1 MLSLIHFTSRFL
13 QSNNPFFIGRSKRT
27 QRGKAELPSSLPS
40 LRRGRTSGEV
50 DMINAGCFAC
60 ANSILISHLTKSS
73 IASPCFPISK
83 SKISFQKHRAH
94 KPSTA
99 CSPNSKIQSFRV
111 NAAGFNPSTKPN
123 SIVCSDCDGNGAIL
137 CTQCKGTGVN
147 SVDHFNG
154 QFKAGE
160 LCWLCRGKR
169 DILCGNCNGAGFIGG
184 FMSTFDD

>member
-1 MLSLIHFTSRFL
+1 
-13 QSNNPFFIGRSKRT
+13 
-27 QRGKAELPSSLPS
+27 
-40 LRRGRTSGEV
+40 
-50 DMINAGCFAC
+50 MISAGCFAC
-60 ANSILISHLTKSS
+60 ANSILISPPTKYS
-73 IASPCFPISK
+73 IASPYFLPIPDYK
-83 SKISFQKHRAH
+83 VSFQNHSLH
-94 KPSTA
+94 KPLSA
-99 CSPNSKIQSFRV
+99 SSPNSNVQSFRV

-123 SIVCSDCDGNGAIL
+123 SIVCSDCDGNGAVL
-137 CTQCKGTGVN
+137 CKQCKGSGVN

>member
-1 MLSLIHFTSRFL
+1 
-13 QSNNPFFIGRSKRT
+13 
-27 QRGKAELPSSLPS
+27 
-40 LRRGRTSGEV
+40 
-50 DMINAGCFAC
+50 MINAGCFAC
-60 ANSILISHLTKSS
+60 ANSILISHPTKSS
-73 IASPCFPISK
+73 IASPYFPISK
-83 SKISFQKHRAH
+83 SKISFQSHNAR

-99 CSPNSKIQSFRV
+99 CSPNSNIQSFRV

-160 LCWLCRGKR
+160 LCWLCSFRSEKR
-169 DILCGNCNGAGFIGG
+169 IKSMRPIRYMSLQVFLSFCLLIILLYLEVGR
-184 FMSTFDD
+184 